1 MPAAGVRHCA
11 DCRLPASRFVLM
23 AKSTK
28 KRPHIVIGV
37 CGSIAAF
44 KIAVLHK
51 HLRDHVDCT
60 VAMTPSAQQFIGAQ
74 TFLALTGNPV
84 ITTLWEPSHTKPKH
98 IDLADELDLLLIAP
112 ATANILAKAA
122 TGIADDPVSTLLMS
136 CLPDEKP
143 IVFAPAMNTRMW
155 KNPATRANVKTLQ
168 QRGYHFVDPDSGD
181 LACGWQGQGRLAE
194 PEVIAKAVLKLLK

>member
-1 MPAAGVRHCA
+1 
-11 DCRLPASRFVLM
+11 M
-23 AKSTK
+23 AKK
-28 KRPHIVIGV
+28 KRLLIVIGV

-51 HLRDHVDCT
+51 HLRDHADVT
-60 VAMTPSAQQFIGAQ
+60 VAMTPTATQFVGPQ

-84 ITTLWEPSHTKPKH
+84 VTSLFEPSHTKPLH

-122 TGIADDPVSTLLMS
+122 TGIADEPVSTLIMS

-155 KNPATRANVKTLQ
+155 KNPATAANVKLLV
-168 QRGYHFVDPDSGD
+168 QRGYKFIEPDSGD

-194 PEVIAKAVLKLLK
+194 PEVIARQVLTLLGLDGRRSKG

>member
-1 MPAAGVRHCA
+1 MP
-11 DCRLPASRFVLM
+11 D
-23 AKSTK
+23 
-28 KRPHIVIGV
+28 RPHIVIGV

-51 HLRDHVDCT
+51 HLRDHADVT
-60 VAMTPSAQQFIGAQ
+60 VAMTPSATQFVGPQ

-84 ITTLWEPSHTKPKH
+84 ITSLWEPTHAKPKH

-112 ATANILAKAA
+112 ATANILAKSAH
-122 TGIADDPVSTLLMS
+122 GIADEPVSTLIMS

-155 KNPATRANVKTLQ
+155 QNPATLENVETLKG
-168 QRGYHFVDPDSGD
+168 RGYHFIEPEAGD
-181 LACGWQGQGRLAE
+181 LACGWRGDGRLAD
-194 PEVIAKAVLKLLK
+194 PQVIARKVLTLIGLDGSSLVG

>member
-1 MPAAGVRHCA
+1 MA
-11 DCRLPASRFVLM
+11 D
-23 AKSTK
+23 
-28 KRPHIVIGV
+28 RPHIVIGV

-51 HLRDHVDCT
+51 YLRDHAEVT
-60 VAMTPSAQQFIGAQ
+60 VAMTPSATQFVGPQ

-84 ITTLWEPSHTKPKH
+84 LASLWEPTHSKPKH

-122 TGIADDPVSTLLMS
+122 HGIADEAVSTLIIS
-136 CLPDEKP
+136 SLPDEKP

-155 KNPATRANVKTLQ
+155 QNPATVENVKTLRA
-168 QRGYHFVDPDSGD
+168 RGYHFIEPESGD
-181 LACGWQGQGRLAE
+181 LACGWQGEGRLAE
-194 PEVIAKAVLKLLK
+194 PQVIAKQVFRLLGLDDVKVTG

>member
-1 MPAAGVRHCA
+1 MA
-11 DCRLPASRFVLM
+11 D
-23 AKSTK
+23 
-28 KRPHIVIGV
+28 RPHIVIGV

-51 HLRDHVDCT
+51 YLRGHAEVT
-60 VAMTPSAQQFIGAQ
+60 VAMTPSATQFVGPQ

-84 ITTLWEPSHTKPKH
+84 ITSLWEPTHSKPKH

-122 TGIADDPVSTLLMS
+122 HGIADEPVSTLIMS
-136 CLPDEKP
+136 SLPDEKP

-155 KNPATRANVKTLQ
+155 KNPATVENVKTLRE
-168 QRGYHFVDPDSGD
+168 RGYHFIAPESGD
-181 LACGWQGQGRLAE
+181 LACGWQGEGRLSE
-194 PEVIAKAVLKLLK
+194 PQVIAKQVFALLGLDDVKVTG

>member
-1 MPAAGVRHCA
+1 
-11 DCRLPASRFVLM
+11 M
-23 AKSTK
+23 AV
-28 KRPHIVIGV
+28 RPHIVIGV

-51 HLRDHVDCT
+51 YLRDHAEVT
-60 VAMTPSAQQFIGAQ
+60 VAMTPSATQFVGPQ

-84 ITTLWEPSHTKPKH
+84 ITSLWEPSHSKPKH

-122 TGIADDPVSTLLMS
+122 HGIADEPVSTLIVS
-136 CLPDEKP
+136 SLPDEKP

-155 KNPATRANVKTLQ
+155 QNPATRENLKTLRA
-168 QRGYHFVDPDSGD
+168 RGYHFIEPESGD
-181 LACGWQGQGRLAE
+181 LACGWQGEGRLAE
-194 PEVIAKAVLKLLK
+194 PQVIAKQVFRLLGLDDVKVTG